1 MISFL
6 NGVLNMKRGNEAVV
20 EVNGVGY
27 KVLMSPDEIISL
39 KIGQGVKMYTYLN
52 VREGC
57 LDLYGFLSFERL
69 QFFET
74 LIKINGVGPKI
85 AMQITASISFDD
97 FKKAVFLNDI
107 DKLKS
112 LPGVGKK
119 MAQKIIFE
127 LKDVFKKTAAAVF
140 SEGKSASESL
150 IEARQ
155 ALEGLGFTMD
165 EIDKF
170 LMEAVSNFGEGAE
183 SEVLVRY
190 VLQCLGSRGDKQ

>member
-6 NGVLNMKRGNEAVV
+6 NGVINMKKGNEAVID
-20 EVNGVGY
+20 VNGVGY
-27 KVLMSPDEIISL
+27 KVFMSPDEILSL
-39 KIGQGVKMYTYLN
+39 KVGQKVKVYTYLN
-52 VREGC
+52 VKEGC
-57 LDLYGFLSFERL
+57 LELFGFLSFERL

-85 AMQITASISFDD
+85 AMQLAASISFED
-97 FKKAVFLNDI
+97 FKKAVYLDDI
-107 DKLKS
+107 NKLKS

-127 LKDVFKKTAAAVF
+127 LKDVFKGADAEVF
-140 SEGKSASESL
+140 KEGRLPESVV
-150 IEARQ
+150 EARQ

-170 LMEAVSNFGEGAE
+170 LMEAVSNFGEEAK
-183 SEVLVRY
+183 SEVLVKY
-190 VLQCLGSRGDKQ
+190 VLQCLGSRGDKK